1 MTAIYRQMILNDIS
15 LFTSQPKAKFYDELF
30 MELDLDAVPDRR
42 CEKGRQGYSRHAMI
56 RAIIVMKCECFSYIT
71 ELVDYLNNNLLIAYY
86 CGFNIVKKLPGYHAF
101 ERFIKNFDN
110 TLLKKLM
117 ASQVKKLYDMG
128 IVDASFIA
136 IDSTPVA
143 ANTTQNN
150 PKSFSKNKFDPQN
163 HPKNDLDCKLGV
175 HTASNQHN
183 EKNYEF
189 FWGYKSHVV
198 VDCISGLP
206 LCEFTTTAEVAD
218 QSVALDLLENTN
230 ETIPIQ
236 ECTLIADKGYDV
248 KKIYNTVKNIYDGD
262 CVIPLNPRN
271 QRKPKTLP
279 VGNIVCEA
287 GFAMHKDGKVSSGDR
302 CRQKYCCPFKN
313 SKDDSACTCAHKNY
327 FNGKKNRG
335 CTKYITIPDDY
346 RLSIDRSC
354 ISFKKIYAMRTE
366 IERYNARFKKTGQ
379 ERMWIRSFN
388 AVQNLASLAHIALLS
403 VAFAAVITKKPNL
416 RISLKASLRSA

>member
-1 MTAIYRQMILNDIS
+1 MILNDIS

-30 MELDLDAVPDRR
+30 MELDLDVVPDRR

-136 IDSTPVA
+136 IDSTPIA

-163 HPKNDLDCKLGV
+163 HPKNDVDCKLGV

-206 LCEFTTTAEVAD
+206 LCELTTTAEVAN
-218 QSVALDLLENTN
+218 QSVAVDLLENTN

-236 ECTLIADKGYDV
+236 KCTLIADKGYDI

-262 CVIPLNPRN
+262 CVSPLNPRN
-271 QRKPKTLP
+271 QRKTKTLP

-287 GFAMHKDGKVSSGDR
+287 GFAMHKDGKDSSGGR

-313 SKDDSACTCAHKNY
+313 SKNDSACTCSHKNY

-335 CTKYITIPDDY
+335 CTKYITIPADY

-366 IERYNARFKKTGQ
+366 IERYNARFKKTSQ
-379 ERMWIRSFN
+379 ERMWVRSFN

-403 VAFAAVITKKPNL
+403 VAFVAVITQKPNL